1 MRALRSKLTA
11 LAVALTLIA
20 YGQQSIE
27 FSQYTL
33 NLKASNPA
41 TVGAN
46 DMINVLGTFRSQYA
60 GFENAPI
67 TYYVSADI
75 GFNIKKT
82 KHGAGL
88 AFYDNI
94 VGLYRY
100 QDVNLMYAYRIPVK
114 DGYLACGILVDFSTT
129 SVDKEKSNIGDIKSD
144 YHDSSDPALNG
155 ALNDF
160 KMDLGAGVSFINPK
174 WYAGISLL
182 NILQPTYQIT
192 EKLSFKRKMNLK
204 FLGGY
209 NFSFNNPLYK
219 LKTYA
224 IINTDFVTCTGQIGA
239 NLEYKESYWG
249 GLAYRING
257 AVVFMAG
264 VRVLNGLVIGYSFDL
279 PTSKLIKSAG
289 CHEIILSYSFNIDLS
304 KKNKYKSIRYL

>member
-1 MRALRSKLTA
+1 MRVLRFT
-11 LAVALTLIA
+11 LAVAATVFALNLM
-20 YGQQSIE
+20 GQQSIE

-33 NLKASNPA
+33 NLKGSNPA
-41 TVGAN
+41 MVGSD
-46 DMINVLGTFRSQYA
+46 DMISLLGTFRSQYA

-67 TYYVSADI
+67 TYYVSADL
-75 GFNIKKT
+75 GFNIGKT

-88 AFYDNI
+88 SFYDNI

-100 QDVNLMYAYRIPVK
+100 QDINLMYAYRIGLK
-114 DGYLACGILVDFSTT
+114 TGYLACGILIDFSTT
-129 SVDKEKSNIGDIKSD
+129 SIDKEKMKTVTSD
-144 YHDSSDPALNG
+144 YHEDGDPAING
-155 ALNDF
+155 ACNDF
-160 KMDLGAGVSFINPK
+160 KMDLGVGVSYYNPK

-182 NILQPTYQIT
+182 NILQPKYQLT
-192 EKLSFKRKMNLK
+192 EKVFFKKKMNMK
-204 FLGGY
+204 FIGGY

-224 IINTDFVTCTGQIGA
+224 SVNTDFVTWTGQIGA
-239 NLEYKESYWG
+239 NIEYKESYWG
-249 GLAYRING
+249 GLAYRIDG

-289 CHEIILSYSFNIDLS
+289 CHEVLISYSFNVDLS